1 MVVKI
6 DIAAINIRFK
16 RIKEN
21 LQDTN
26 NLCNEIYN
34 KTTKQPCRNMN
45 LIIEKS
51 INQSTELTRQINTIY
66 KKPTDK
72 RRGLVDGIGNIA
84 KTLFGIMDAEDEKH
98 ITEQINLI
106 KSKEQTIQH
115 VVKTQI
121 KVLNTTLTYIS
132 KLEDTL
138 EYNHETLKNTT
149 KKIYNQ
155 IATEIKREDIIE
167 HFLIINAIL
176 VDLQKDIQDI
186 IDFLT
191 NIQSGT
197 LNLKIISAEKLIS
210 ELKDAT
216 SHLPQ
221 GTQFPFGLRLEEW
234 NIIKKLLTASAY
246 YDDTNIYTILRFPL
260 ITYPKYKIMK
270 VLPLPVHDHD
280 NIFIFTEVNEPI
292 IAIST
297 DGPTYMT
304 LTQENLNECIKIY
317 NTYLCEPRSPT
328 YIINTNSLCEIQAYS
343 HITKNINNCDKRY
356 ITNNQTLWIALR
368 TPNTWLYSTHKEQ
381 QIDVH
386 CKENKEIKIMIK
398 RTGKITL
405 KENCKVIATDMTIKT
420 KRSEQI
426 TNVQTYLPNFNLTFN
441 KDTILLATKNP
452 LQELKFKK
460 IIQNPKELMDLSNKL
475 EETSKEITANPYTEQ
490 RFIYPMTTSSI
501 AVVIAIILTIVI
513 GIKIWKERSP
523 F

>member
-26 NLCNEIYN
+26 DLCNEIYN

-51 INQSTELTRQINTIY
+51 INQSTELIRQINTIY

-98 ITEQINLI
+98 ITEQVNLI

-149 KKIYNQ
+149 KRIYNQ

-197 LNLKIISAEKLIS
+197 LNLKIIPAEKLIS

-221 GTQFPFGLRLEEW
+221 RTQFPFGLRLEEW

-260 ITYPKYKIMK
+260 
-270 VLPLPVHDHD
+270 
-280 NIFIFTEVNEPI
+280 
-292 IAIST
+292 
-297 DGPTYMT
+297 
-304 LTQENLNECIKIY
+304 
-317 NTYLCEPRSPT
+317 
-328 YIINTNSLCEIQAYS
+328 
-343 HITKNINNCDKRY
+343 
-356 ITNNQTLWIALR
+356 
-368 TPNTWLYSTHKEQ
+368 
-381 QIDVH
+381 
-386 CKENKEIKIMIK
+386 
-398 RTGKITL
+398 
-405 KENCKVIATDMTIKT
+405 
-420 KRSEQI
+420 
-426 TNVQTYLPNFNLTFN
+426 
-441 KDTILLATKNP
+441 
-452 LQELKFKK
+452 
-460 IIQNPKELMDLSNKL
+460 
-475 EETSKEITANPYTEQ
+475 
-490 RFIYPMTTSSI
+490 
-501 AVVIAIILTIVI
+501 
-513 GIKIWKERSP
+513 
-523 F
+523 